1 LAIAIRS
8 NSNIIIWARLELNIL
23 RFLPLI
29 TSREYSPIEN
39 SIKYFLI
46 QRFASIIYI
55 SCVLLCILKFN
66 YILEIIIILRIIIK
80 LGAAPFHG
88 WFLSLSKSLRL
99 FIFIIVS
106 TIQKIIPIII
116 TRRLN
121 IFRGL
126 IIFIRLI
133 RFLVVLYNRI
143 IILRLIKVL
152 ALSRINNLVWFL
164 VSIITGIQFFFFFF
178 FIYYWLFLGVYII
191 FLHPIKNISNQ
202 ILRARHYNKLIK
214 IFTLLSLGGLPP
226 FLGFLGKLYIL
237 KVSINIISR
246 RFLFLLVI
254 RSLIVLFI
262 YMSFSFIILSFPIT
276 IRFNNSEIIRKILKI
291 TYITSISV
299 WPLLFL

>member
-1 LAIAIRS
+1 MAIAIRS

-164 VSIITGIQFFFFFF
+164 VSIITGIQFFF
-178 FIYYWLFLGVYII
+178 IYYWLFLGVYII

-291 TYITSISV
+291 TYITSISA

>member
-1 LAIAIRS
+1 MAIAIRS

-29 TSREYSPIEN
+29 ISREYSPIEN

-164 VSIITGIQFFFFFF
+164 VSIITGIQFFF
-178 FIYYWLFLGVYII
+178 IYYWLFLGVYII

-276 IRFNNSEIIRKILKI
+276 VRFNNSEIIRKILKI

>member
-1 LAIAIRS
+1 MGIISLAIAIRS

-66 YILEIIIILRIIIK
+66 YILEIIIILRLIII
-80 LGAAPFHG
+80 
-88 WFLSLSKSLRL
+88 
-99 FIFIIVS
+99 IIVS

-152 ALSRINNLVWFL
+152 ALSRINNLV
-164 VSIITGIQFFFFFF
+164 
-178 FIYYWLFLGVYII
+178 
-191 FLHPIKNISNQ
+191 
-202 ILRARHYNKLIK
+202 
-214 IFTLLSLGGLPP
+214 
-226 FLGFLGKLYIL
+226 
-237 KVSINIISR
+237 
-246 RFLFLLVI
+246 
-254 RSLIVLFI
+254 
-262 YMSFSFIILSFPIT
+262 
-276 IRFNNSEIIRKILKI
+276 
-291 TYITSISV
+291 
-299 WPLLFL
+299 

>member
-1 LAIAIRS
+1 MAIAIRS
-8 NSNIIIWARLELNIL
+8 DSNIIIWARLELNIL

-164 VSIITGIQFFFFFF
+164 VSIITGIQFFF
-178 FIYYWLFLGVYII
+178 IYYWLFLGVYII

>member
-1 LAIAIRS
+1 MAIAIRS

-164 VSIITGIQFFFFFF
+164 VSIITGIQFFF
-178 FIYYWLFLGVYII
+178 IYYWLFLGVYII

>member
-164 VSIITGIQFFFFFF
+164 VSIITGIQFFF
-178 FIYYWLFLGVYII
+178 IYYWLFLGVYII

-276 IRFNNSEIIRKILKI
+276 VRFNNSEIIRKILKI

>member
-1 LAIAIRS
+1 MGIISLAIAIRS

-66 YILEIIIILRIIIK
+66 YILEIIIILRLIII
-80 LGAAPFHG
+80 
-88 WFLSLSKSLRL
+88 
-99 FIFIIVS
+99 IIVS

-133 RFLVVLYNRI
+133 RFL
-143 IILRLIKVL
+143 
-152 ALSRINNLVWFL
+152 
-164 VSIITGIQFFFFFF
+164 
-178 FIYYWLFLGVYII
+178 GVHII

-276 IRFNNSEIIRKILKI
+276 VRFNNSEIIRKILKI

>member
-1 LAIAIRS
+1 MAIAIRS

-164 VSIITGIQFFFFFF
+164 VSIITGIQFFF
-178 FIYYWLFLGVYII
+178 IYYWLFLGVYII

-276 IRFNNSEIIRKILKI
+276 VRFNNSEIIRKILKI

>member
-1 LAIAIRS
+1 MAIAIRS

-164 VSIITGIQFFFFFF
+164 VSIITGIQFFF
-178 FIYYWLFLGVYII
+178 IYYWLFLGVYII

-276 IRFNNSEIIRKILKI
+276 VRFNNSETIRKILKI

>member
-1 LAIAIRS
+1 MAIAIRS

-164 VSIITGIQFFFFFF
+164 VSIITGIQFFFF
-178 FIYYWLFLGVYII
+178 IYYWLFLGVYII

-276 IRFNNSEIIRKILKI
+276 VRFNNSEIIRKILKI

>member
-164 VSIITGIQFFFFFF
+164 VSIITGIQFFFYLLLTIFRS
-178 FIYYWLFLGVYII
+178 IYNILTPYKKYLKSN
-191 FLHPIKNISNQ
+191 IKG
-202 ILRARHYNKLIK
+202 K
-214 IFTLLSLGGLPP
+214 TL
-226 FLGFLGKLYIL
+226 
-237 KVSINIISR
+237 
-246 RFLFLLVI
+246 
-254 RSLIVLFI
+254 
-262 YMSFSFIILSFPIT
+262 
-276 IRFNNSEIIRKILKI
+276 
-291 TYITSISV
+291 
-299 WPLLFL
+299 